1 LAIFHNFFDD
11 EKFDYFFI
19 YLIHILTLSI
29 PTMDVITLRNEID
42 KLNRM
47 IMLSSGGVI
56 GYNSTPYGLIPL
68 CVPFTFSRLE
78 FSSNNF
84 DSTTIIEKGTT
95 IKIICG
101 SNFMPNYGKMFIQPN
116 LIELVIEDYSKKPF
130 NFTVPLINNTLKQL
144 KKFIT
149 GIIFDDSIVNLQELE
164 VLSIDFDEY
173 NKSCICGWDNLIK
186 AINNMKKLKMMI
198 MSGSNI
204 NIKQEDIPNV
214 ILKIDIMN

>member
-1 LAIFHNFFDD
+1 
-11 EKFDYFFI
+11 
-19 YLIHILTLSI
+19 
-29 PTMDVITLRNEID
+29 MDVIALRNEID

-84 DSTTIIEKGTT
+84 DSTTIIEREAT

-101 SNFMPNYGKMFIQPN
+101 CNFMPNYGRMFIQPN

-130 NFTVPLINNTLKQL
+130 NFTVPLVNDTLKQL
-144 KKFIT
+144 NLFVT
-149 GIIFDDSIVNLQELE
+149 GITFNDSIENLRELE
-164 VLSIDFDEY
+164 ILSIDFDEH
-173 NKSCICGWDNLIK
+173 NKFVISGWNKFIK
-186 AINNMKKLKMMI
+186 AINNMKKLKMI
-198 MSGSNI
+198 ILSGSNI
-204 NIKQEDIPNV
+204 DIKQEDISNV
-214 ILKIDIMN
+214 ILKIDKN